1 MTQKLWGIFVKIGEV
16 CGEVVVMDIVNLP
29 LCNCWAL
36 YRTLTAGLCIELVHL
51 YTGTT
56 LNSYRI
62 LHLHT
67 HICCLMVMM
76 KFIRHS
82 GSTVQYNTMQS
93 NVKKQIEK
101 K

>member
-1 MTQKLWGIFVKIGEV
+1 VKIGEV
-16 CGEVVVMDIVNLP
+16 CREVVVMDIVNLP

-36 YRTLTAGLCIELVHL
+36 YRTGPL

-56 LNSYRI
+56 LNSYKI
-62 LHLHT
+62 LHLHK

-93 NVKKQIEK
+93 NIKKQIEK